1 MIKNLTYANEIECVS
16 LYGTV
21 TIGAHSVI
29 TSQDCLGFNVALV
42 APGIYTCTLSRPFP
56 RLLFASAVPC
66 LGTETEVVTQIF
78 SVDMSNANRTV
89 TFGFTTSGLA
99 QALADGTTLY
109 IQLVLKDS
117 TV

>member
-21 TIGAHSVI
+21 TIGAASAV
-29 TSQDCLGFNVALV
+29 TAQDCLGFNVTLV
-42 APGIYTCTLSRPFP
+42 APGVYTCTLTRPFP
-56 RLLFASAVPC
+56 RLLFASAVSC
-66 LGTETEVVTQIF
+66 LGTETEVVTQILG
-78 SVDMSNANRTV
+78 VDMSNASRTV
-89 TFGFTTSGLA
+89 TFGFTTSGLVA
-99 QALADGTTLY
+99 PLADGTTLY